1 MLFTVTTSRL
11 FTLLYLFVSILTAS
25 GSPLPPATR
34 FGPEPPPGLRRKS
47 AWELKLKSVVQL
59 GYCERDANPTH
70 ALLAIDDRILH
81 AVWSDDSRTQ
91 LQPKEVKEDDELF
104 YHLRCNWVTL
114 GKAKFG
120 SSADKDQALEALLS
134 ITMPL
139 HKATGGKCWDY
150 IELVLETMNKRKEL
164 VDFASILATFKV
176 VQEKFRTRS

>member
-1 MLFTVTTSRL
+1 VLSSELYIILRAQFDTSDPNH
-11 FTLLYLFVSILTAS
+11 LLDYA
-25 GSPLPPATR
+25 
-34 FGPEPPPGLRRKS
+34 
-47 AWELKLKSVVQL
+47 
-59 GYCERDANPTH
+59 ANPH
-70 ALLAIDDRILH
+70 GNLNSNRILH

-120 SSADKDQALEALLS
+120 SSADKNQALEALLS

-150 IELVLETMNKRKEL
+150 IELALETMNKRKEL